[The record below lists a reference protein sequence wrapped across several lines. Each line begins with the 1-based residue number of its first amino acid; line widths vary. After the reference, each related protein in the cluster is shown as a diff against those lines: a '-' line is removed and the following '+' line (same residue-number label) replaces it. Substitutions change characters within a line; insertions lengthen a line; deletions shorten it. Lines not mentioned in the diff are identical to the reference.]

1 MKYWQYLFLQFV
13 FWEILRATFVQ
24 SVEKNARA
32 GFLNFVQDPIRY
44 GVCSRDGIPFGAA
57 SARTSDPGASIG
69 HLRDRRMGSN
79 QSSAV

>member
-44 GVCSRDGIPFGAA
+44 GVCSGDGIPFGA
-57 SARTSDPGASIG
+57 SAGIG